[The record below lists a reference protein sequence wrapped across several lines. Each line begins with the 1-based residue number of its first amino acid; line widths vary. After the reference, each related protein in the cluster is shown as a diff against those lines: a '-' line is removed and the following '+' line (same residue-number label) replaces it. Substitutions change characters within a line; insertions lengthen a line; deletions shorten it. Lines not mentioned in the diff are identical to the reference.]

1 MEGGGWVD
9 GLAGRDISV
18 TSCLMC
24 TLVQCRAGG
33 GVKLGGGGRLG
44 VGLMGWRG
52 GDVMGWGGM
61 VVVGGA
67 VRFPDDRRAF
77 WLWFRLSVD
86 VGNG

>member
-1 MEGGGWVD
+1 MEGGGRVD

-24 TLVQCRAGG
+24 TLVQCRAEG
-33 GVKLGGGGRLG
+33 GVKLGGGGWLG

-52 GDVMGWGGM
+52 GDVMGWGG
-61 VVVGGA
+61 GGGGEA

-77 WLWFRLSVD
+77 
-86 VGNG
+86 